1 MNSSTV
7 NSPEL
12 SLDLLVFTVYVIVT
26 TYVLYQAYK
35 SLENKVVIAPD
46 LDYINQQLEEKEIK
60 DLIAISFKFASSY
73 EFQDLTKIPIVIQN
87 KSQDDVSI
95 HVDWDESTITD
106 FDNTSARV
114 IRIAPGVTDIPQK
127 QAIEKIAQ
135 NRKISENL
143 NDDKSG
149 SGPLFKAVKLKK
161 AAAKETPFSL
171 RLYFTKVNLA
181 GGRTS
186 YAIQCRFIPKRLR
199 LKRAITLA
207 FKPRKSK

>member
-7 NSPEL
+7 SSEP

-60 DLIAISFKFASSY
+60 GLIAISFKFFGSY
-73 EFQDLTKIPIVIQN
+73 AFPDLTKIPIVIQN
-87 KSQDDVSI
+87 KSKDDSI
-95 HVDWDESTITD
+95 HVDWDECTLTD
-106 FDNTSARV
+106 FDNISARI
-114 IRIAPGVTDIPQK
+114 IRIAPGITDIPQK
-127 QAIEKIAQ
+127 QALEKIAP

-149 SGPLFKAVKLKK
+149 SGPLFKPRKLKK
-161 AAAKETPFSL
+161 AAAKGTPFFL
-171 RLYFTKVNLA
+171 RLYFTKVNLS
-181 GGRTS
+181 GGRTP
-186 YAIQCRFIPKRLR
+186 YAIECRFIPKKLR